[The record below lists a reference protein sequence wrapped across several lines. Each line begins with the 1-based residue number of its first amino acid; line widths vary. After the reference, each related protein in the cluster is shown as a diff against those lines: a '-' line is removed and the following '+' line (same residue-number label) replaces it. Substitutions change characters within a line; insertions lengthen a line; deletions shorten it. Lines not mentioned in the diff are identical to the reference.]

1 MGGKII
7 MPQILQDEFRIT
19 QSASGISL
27 AAGTADV
34 SSDIVTFT
42 VPDATGFIIRPG
54 DIFSL
59 YLADSTPTEL
69 AGTSI
74 VKVIHTDS
82 NSVIERELLNAEY
95 TVTQEFANRNSI
107 FTFGQRTS
115 LAPDERLVLR
125 LTGNA
130 AAATAQTRF
139 QISTLRG
146 TRSIL

>member
-1 MGGKII
+1 

-19 QSASGISL
+19 QSASGITQ

-42 VPDATGFIIRPG
+42 IPDATGFIIRPG
-54 DIFSL
+54 DVFSL
-59 YLADSTPTEL
+59 YLASSTPTQL
-69 AGTSI
+69 AGTTS

-95 TVTQEFANRNSI
+95 TVATEFSDRNKI
-107 FTFGQRTS
+107 FTFGQRVALS
-115 LAPDERLVLR
+115 PDERLVLR
-125 LTGNA
+125 VTGNLA
-130 AAATAQTRF
+130 TATAQTRF
-139 QISTLRG
+139 QISCLRG

>member
-1 MGGKII
+1 

-19 QSASGISL
+19 QSASGITL

-34 SSDIVTFT
+34 ASDIVTFT

-59 YLADSTPTEL
+59 YLADAAGPTEL

-107 FTFGQRTS
+107 FTFGQRVALS
-115 LAPDERLVLR
+115 PDERLVLR
-125 LTGNA
+125 LTGNL

-139 QISTLRG
+139 QISSLRG